1 MKMFKKILVLA
12 AAVLVAGSMFI
23 SCGDKY
29 AEAKAAFVEEYE
41 GYVKELEDLVE
52 GDTALNTNS
61 QVDFLQDLQ
70 NKMATIGNE
79 IASMETNEDYKD
91 LPDPSTWKG
100 ELKEKMDA
108 LEARFNELMESATKQ
123 ISELSF

>member
-12 AAVLVAGSMFI
+12 AAALVAGSMFI

-61 QVDFLQDLQ
+61 QIDFLQDLQ
-70 NKMATIGNE
+70 NKIAAIGNE

-123 ISELSF
+123 ISEFSF

>member
-12 AAVLVAGSMFI
+12 AAALVAGSMFI

-61 QVDFLQDLQ
+61 QIDFLQDLQ
-70 NKMATIGNE
+70 NKIATIGNE

-108 LEARFNELMESATKQ
+108 LEARYNELMESATKQ
-123 ISELSF
+123 ISEFSF

>member
-1 MKMFKKILVLA
+1 MKMFKKIFVLVA
-12 AAVLVAGSMFI
+12 AALVAGSMFI

-29 AEAKAAFVEEYE
+29 AEAKAAFVDEFE

-61 QVDFLQDLQ
+61 QLDFLQDLQ
-70 NKMATIGNE
+70 NKIATIGNE
-79 IASMETNEDYKD
+79 IASMETNENYKD
-91 LPDPSTWKG
+91 MPDPSTWKG

-108 LEARFNELMESATKQ
+108 LEARYNELMESATKQ

>member
-12 AAVLVAGSMFI
+12 AAALVAGSMFI
-23 SCGDKY
+23 SCGNNDKQIN
-29 AEAKAAFVEEYE
+29 AFLDEMS

-61 QVDFLQDLQ
+61 QLDFLQDLQ
-70 NKMATIGNE
+70 NKIATIGNE

-108 LEARFNELMESATKQ
+108 LEARYNVLMESATKQ
-123 ISELSF
+123 ISEFSF

>member
-12 AAVLVAGSMFI
+12 AAALVAGSMFI

-61 QVDFLQDLQ
+61 QIDFLQDLQ
-70 NKMATIGNE
+70 NKIATIGNE
-79 IASMETNEDYKD
+79 IASMETNENYKD

-108 LEARFNELMESATKQ
+108 LEARYNELMESATKQ

>member
-1 MKMFKKILVLA
+1 MKMFKKIFVLVA
-12 AAVLVAGSMFI
+12 AALVAGSMFI

-29 AEAKAAFVEEYE
+29 AEAKAAFVDEFE

-52 GDTALNTNS
+52 GDTKINTNS
-61 QVDFLQDLQ
+61 QLDFLQDLQ
-70 NKMATIGNE
+70 NKIATIGNE

-100 ELKEKMDA
+100 ELKEKVDA
-108 LEARFNELMESATKQ
+108 LQARFNELMESATKQ

>member
-1 MKMFKKILVLA
+1 MKVFKKILVLA

-29 AEAKAAFVEEYE
+29 AEAKAAFVEEFE

-61 QVDFLQDLQ
+61 QLDFLQDLQ
-70 NKMATIGNE
+70 NKIATIGNE

-123 ISELSF
+123 ISEFSF

>member
-12 AAVLVAGSMFI
+12 AAALVAGSMFI

-61 QVDFLQDLQ
+61 QIDFLQDLQ
-70 NKMATIGNE
+70 NKIATIGNE
-79 IASMETNEDYKD
+79 IASMETNENYKD
-91 LPDPSTWKG
+91 MPDPSTWKG

-108 LEARFNELMESATKQ
+108 LEARYNELMESATKQ

>member
-1 MKMFKKILVLA
+1 MKMFKKIFVLVA
-12 AAVLVAGSMFI
+12 AALVAGSMFI

-61 QVDFLQDLQ
+61 QLDFLQDLQ
-70 NKMATIGNE
+70 NKIATIGNE

-123 ISELSF
+123 ISEFSF